1 MLAQFLFTTSETELD
16 CYQQK
21 MNGRVAVRDAGQVKT
36 SPMGGLNIHTR
47 KKNLGSWEIRKFKT
61 QILTFFGKKS
71 QKSAVNHS
79 IQKVILLNFM
89 NLLSEETDFQF

>member
-1 MLAQFLFTTSETELD
+1 MFTA
-16 CYQQK
+16 C
-21 MNGRVAVRDAGQVKT
+21 